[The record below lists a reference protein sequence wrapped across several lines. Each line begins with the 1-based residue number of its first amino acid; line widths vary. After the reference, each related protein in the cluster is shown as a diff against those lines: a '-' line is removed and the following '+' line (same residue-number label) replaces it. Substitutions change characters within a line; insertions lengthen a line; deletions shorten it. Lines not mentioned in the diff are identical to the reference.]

1 MKGKLKALPLSDSIH
16 FLKPD
21 SAVLLLTSE
30 GVQEIKKI
38 NSIKKHN
45 KYFIIS
51 FYEVPDMA
59 SAAKYRDSTIN
70 IKKDLLKC
78 SKEDEYFYDQII
90 GLSVYTTEGNII
102 GKVVDIFE
110 TGSNDVYVVK
120 NNDKEYLIPAIKD
133 VVKKIEPDANRII
146 IKVLDGMLD

>member
-1 MKGKLKALPLSDSIH
+1 
-16 FLKPD
+16 
-21 SAVLLLTSE
+21 
-30 GVQEIKKI
+30 
-38 NSIKKHN
+38 
-45 KYFIIS
+45 
-51 FYEVPDMA
+51 MA

-70 IKKDLLKC
+70 IKKDLLEC

-120 NNDKEYLIPAIKD
+120 NNDKEYLVPAIKH

-146 IKVLDGMLD
+146 IKVMDGMLD